1 MKDINLIS
9 QLNKDW
15 QPRKIKVKRTGGQTN
30 RNYIVHYKNRKFF
43 VRFPWERTDI
53 VDRKIEA
60 KNILAMTKCKKL
72 ARVIP
77 KYFLYVFSG
86 KNILSPKSEEFNLPD
101 GTMIMEY
108 IEGKDINGED
118 IKRPKI
124 QKSLLDSLHAFHT
137 SGVKFV
143 NTYDVFRDEISKYK
157 DKAKKY
163 PIGELFSE
171 EKIKNIENIE
181 KEAKRNFPL
190 GGKISTHNDLIFENL
205 FLGKDDKIYLLDFE
219 YAGFNIRN
227 GLYYDLGIILGGN
240 LFQKNPLRI
249 ETFEK
254 ILKKA
259 ERIYKNKLNKKKIYF
274 GALINIL
281 VMFWW
286 GLIKYFS
293 SKTKKENKYFKKYV
307 LDRAK
312 RIEEL
317 FKIANRKY

>member
-43 VRFPWERTDI
+43 VRFPWERIDI
-53 VDRKIEA
+53 VDRKVEA
-60 KNILAMTKCKKL
+60 GNILAISKNKRLIGIIPRYLLYIFKKRNVL
-72 ARVIP
+72 S
-77 KYFLYVFSG
+77 SG
-86 KNILSPKSEEFNLPD
+86 KRLNFPD
-101 GTMIMEY
+101 GTVIMEY
-108 IEGKDINGED
+108 IKGRDIDGRDLENN
-118 IKRPKI
+118 KI
-124 QKSLLDSLHAFHT
+124 QKALLKSLSTFHK
-137 SGVKFV
+137 SRLRFV
-143 NTYDVFRDEISKYK
+143 NKYDVFRDEISKYK

-259 ERIYKNKLNKKKIYF
+259 ERIYKKKLNKKKIYC

-286 GLIKYFS
+286 GLVKYFS